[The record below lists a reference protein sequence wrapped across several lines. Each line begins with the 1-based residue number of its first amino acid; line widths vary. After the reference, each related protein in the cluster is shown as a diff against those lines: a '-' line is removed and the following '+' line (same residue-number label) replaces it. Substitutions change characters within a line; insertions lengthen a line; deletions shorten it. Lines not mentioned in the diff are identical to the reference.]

1 MDMDIDETTLHLIIE
16 LQLQDI
22 ESLAVSAKGKHRD
35 GEQPDTIVATDAY
48 KKELELLQQTTH
60 DAMLCRSIADA
71 VRQDGD
77 AITVFELN
85 EQQAR
90 EDRLTAQRVH
100 AGGSFNNT
108 PGRSRSNSL
117 QSSLSHVDNEL
128 FEKMLA
134 LSVRDEP
141 GESSQWAA
149 SRKQELRQC
158 DICTEERTAHL
169 ITKLPCDHK
178 YCKDCVVQLYT
189 DALTDESLF
198 PPRCCRQPIPI
209 DLAKPL
215 LPPRL
220 VGRFKAKEQ
229 ELNTPNR
236 TYCHRPAC
244 STFIPI
250 QFIVADKGTSTAHQG
265 DCPNGETTQQLLE
278 LAQQQGWRQCYSC
291 HRLVELNLG
300 CNHITC
306 LCRAQFC
313 YECGRKWKACR
324 CEHFR
329 EDRLIARANAIID
342 RNPHAANLTG
352 QPREQMRQREM
363 RNLVQNHECD
373 HQNWAYHGGRH
384 QCEECHDWLPHYI
397 FECGQ
402 CRIQACNRCR
412 HNRL

>member
-1 MDMDIDETTLHLIIE
+1 MDMDIDETTLRLIIE

-22 ESLAVSAKGKHRD
+22 ESLAVSTKGKQREGD
-35 GEQPDTIVATDAY
+35 QPDSIVTTDAY
-48 KKELELLQQTTH
+48 KEELELLRQTAH

-77 AITVFELN
+77 AITLFELN
-85 EQQAR
+85 EQLAR

-100 AGGSFNNT
+100 AGGS
-108 PGRSRSNSL
+108 
-117 QSSLSHVDNEL
+117 SSLSYVDNEL

-134 LSVRDEP
+134 LSVRDES

-149 SRKQELRQC
+149 SRKQELRQS
-158 DICTEERTAHL
+158 HL
-169 ITKLPCDHK
+169 ITELPCDHK
-178 YCKDCVVQLYT
+178 YCQDCVVRLYT

-220 VGRFKAKEQ
+220 VGAKEQ

-244 STFIPI
+244 STFIPV
-250 QFIVADKGTSTAHQG
+250 QLIVADKGTCPNCEATTCVTCKAAAHQG
-265 DCPNGETTQQLLE
+265 EDCPNDETTQQLLE

-306 LCRAQFC
+306 KCKAEFC
-313 YECGRKWKACR
+313 YECGRKWKTCR
-324 CEHFR
+324 CKHFR
-329 EDRLIARANAIID
+329 EDRLIARADAIID
-342 RNPHAANLTG
+342 RDPHAANLTG
-352 QPREQMRQREM
+352 QPREERRQREM
-363 RNLVQNHECD
+363 RNLVQNHECY
-373 HQNWAYHGGRH
+373 HQNWTYRGAGHR
-384 QCEECHDWLPHYI
+384 CEECHDWLPNYI
-397 FECGQ
+397 FECRQ